1 MAPATEFSF
10 EQIGGRCKLVTEE
23 EAVRSCSAEEVKEY
37 ELKRQAKLQ
46 EAKDKELKLRER
58 RARDWKKIED
68 FLLEHHFA
76 GVNDVK
82 SGWFGLQRSYPLHA
96 AAKEQ
101 NVTIMNLLLKYGADP
116 KQKDSHGKRAMDYV
130 LKKLKL

>member
-1 MAPATEFSF
+1 MQGPRGGAAGPFAVHVSQLKAYELRKAEKLREAKEKEQKKQERRARDWKQIQETSGQVPLGQLTRAAASF

-58 RARDWKKIED
+58 RARDWKKIE
-68 FLLEHHFA
+68 E
-76 GVNDVK
+76 
-82 SGWFGLQRSYPLHA
+82 R
-96 AAKEQ
+96 
-101 NVTIMNLLLKYGADP
+101 
-116 KQKDSHGKRAMDYV
+116 R
-130 LKKLKL
+130 